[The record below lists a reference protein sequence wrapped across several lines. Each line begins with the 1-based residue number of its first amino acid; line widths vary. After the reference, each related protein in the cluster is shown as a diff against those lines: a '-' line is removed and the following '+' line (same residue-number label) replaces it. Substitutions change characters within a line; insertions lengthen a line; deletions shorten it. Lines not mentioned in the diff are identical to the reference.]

1 MSAELETTGKRQVE
15 VHFVDAG
22 VPCLIEENFE
32 GYYLEYGDA
41 GLQDLLQDQVG
52 FVSFVF
58 LG

>member
-1 MSAELETTGKRQVE
+1 MSTELETTGKHQVE
-15 VHFVDAG
+15 VHFVNAG

-41 GLQDLLQDQVG
+41 GLQDQVG

-58 LG
+58 LS